1 MNNLVERKITINML
15 AYCDYIAKV
24 ISEAMKKDADKYS
37 SYIDNVGKTRWDLDA
52 STGAF
57 LSTRKTIS
65 VIDKNGKAYR
75 VTIEEVK

>member
-1 MNNLVERKITINML
+1 
-15 AYCDYIAKV
+15 
-24 ISEAMKKDADKYS
+24 MKKDADKYS
-37 SYIDNVGKTRWDLDA
+37 SYIDNVGKTRWDLD
-52 STGAF
+52 SSGAF

>member
-1 MNNLVERKITINML
+1 
-15 AYCDYIAKV
+15 
-24 ISEAMKKDADKYS
+24 MKKDADKYS
-37 SYIDNVGKTRWDLDA
+37 SYIDNVGKTRWDLDT

>member
-1 MNNLVERKITINML
+1 ML

-37 SYIDNVGKTRWDLDA
+37 SYIDNVGKTQWDL
-52 STGAF
+52 GEKGEF
-57 LSTRKTIS
+57 LSTRKTMT
-65 VIDKNGKAYR
+65 VVDRNGKCYR

>member
-1 MNNLVERKITINML
+1 ML

-37 SYIDNVGKTRWDLDA
+37 SYIDNVGKTHWDL
-52 STGAF
+52 GEKGEF
-57 LSTRKTIS
+57 LSTRKTMS

-75 VTIEEVK
+75 VTVEEIK